1 MGNAILFRRHHGRVK
16 IMKLDGQV
24 LKVKGPLIVDDI
36 LADYPGYAILH
47 SEAVRHMGVKAKPL
61 DGSASLNAKHLYFL
75 VQLPKVENHKREPR
89 RVRSG
94 IPTNA
99 KSRLESMLLTR
110 RSISDISHMNCD
122 PSSSEI
128 MSEDNGAV
136 RVKVRLT
143 KAQLIEMM
151 DESQESSVTV
161 ERILDSI
168 LNHEKSQQMERGK
181 EEEDREEKEENLA
194 WKPSLGNVGET
205 CRKSEGLMD
214 SSANVNISIT

>member
-1 MGNAILFRRHHGRVK
+1 MGNAIFFRRHHGRVK

-24 LKVKGPLIVDDI
+24 LKMKGPLIVNDI
-36 LADYPGYAILH
+36 LAGYPGYVILH

-61 DGSASLNAKHLYFL
+61 DGSATLNAKHLYFL
-75 VQLPKVENHKREPR
+75 VQLPKVDNQQRGPR

-99 KSRLESMLLTR
+99 KSRLESMLLES
-110 RSISDISHMNCD
+110 RSISDISHMNFK

-128 MSEDNGAV
+128 NEDNGAV

-143 KAQLIEMM
+143 KAQLIEMT
-151 DESQESSVTV
+151 DESQESCDTV

-168 LNHEKSQQMERGK
+168 LNHEKSQQME
-181 EEEDREEKEENLA
+181 
-194 WKPSLGNVGET
+194 
-205 CRKSEGLMD
+205 
-214 SSANVNISIT
+214 